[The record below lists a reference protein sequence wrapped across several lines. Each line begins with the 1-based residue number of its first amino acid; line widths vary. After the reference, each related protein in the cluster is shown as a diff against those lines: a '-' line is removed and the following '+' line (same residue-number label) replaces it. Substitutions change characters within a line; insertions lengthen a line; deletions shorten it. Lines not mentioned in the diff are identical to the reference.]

1 VDSNDSSTSKI
12 LTDNSVA
19 TQMFDGQTN
28 DQSFPTSLLNDETN
42 KDNSTTD
49 EKLNEIFGLTKK
61 NLQPTLNALQDK
73 KDEILSASKNIPNS
87 FSGNDISR
95 KSILRS
101 VQSKSVSNAD
111 VLLAAIKQQQQQTED
126 ISNKTT
132 ESPEEAWIK
141 NAVNYGIDSGIEIQP
156 NEVSLDKTSDK
167 SISTIR
173 RSYASLPLS
182 TPAVRDTSAYTSL
195 K

>member
-1 VDSNDSSTSKI
+1 VDSNDSTTSKI

-19 TQMFDGQTN
+19 TQMFNEQTK
-28 DQSFPTSLLNDETN
+28 DQSFPTSLLNDETI
-42 KDNSTTD
+42 KDNSTAD
-49 EKLNEIFGLTKK
+49 EKLNEIFVLTKK
-61 NLQPTLNALQDK
+61 KLQPTLNALQDK

-87 FSGNDISR
+87 FSGNDIPR